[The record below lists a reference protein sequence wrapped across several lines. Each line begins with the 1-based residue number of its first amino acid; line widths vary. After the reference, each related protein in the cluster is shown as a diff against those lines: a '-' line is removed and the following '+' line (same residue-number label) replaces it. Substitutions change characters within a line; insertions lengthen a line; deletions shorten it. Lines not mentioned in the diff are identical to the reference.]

1 MFSLSSDSD
10 GDMITISS
18 DEELVEAL
26 GQFDGGLFK
35 LYLLKSKQLL
45 LNNNYCERLFYTD
58 LQRIHQI
65 ALLLM
70 VLLLERRNQLVV
82 NSRMVP
88 SATGG

>member
-35 LYLLKSKQLL
+35 LYLLKSKH
-45 LNNNYCERLFYTD
+45 CC
-58 LQRIHQI
+58 
-65 ALLLM
+65 
-70 VLLLERRNQLVV
+70 
-82 NSRMVP
+82 
-88 SATGG
+88 